1 MEAGST
7 YHRGEWGAREHEDDL
22 PFREADFEWAIERG
36 EFSIDY
42 QPIVSVR
49 SGAVVG
55 AEAAISWRHPQW
67 RVLRQ
72 SELYA
77 AAESLGVAARVG
89 EYVITEVCRQLGH
102 WNKHG
107 CGASGVSMRFSGAG
121 LWAESM
127 SDHLAWAIE
136 KFDVPAAQL
145 TLEIP
150 EMPAPEESL
159 PLLDCLKH
167 LRQKGFGIVLSDF
180 GAHHTAISTLMVL
193 PVTGVKF
200 GESFAGRLPSS
211 ATAEAILSS
220 VSRLT
225 HDLGLTLTV
234 AGVDSASQLEFLR
247 RYRDIELQG
256 AALFKPMSAQALHEY
271 MGGHA
276 TSPRHRCDPSAC
288 GRSGMCFVAEA
299 R

>member
-7 YHRGEWGAREHEDDL
+7 YHRGEWKAREHEDGL
-22 PFREADFEWAIERG
+22 PFREADLERAIERD

-55 AEAAISWRHPQW
+55 AEAAVSWHHPHW

-72 SELYA
+72 NELYA
-77 AAESLGVAARVG
+77 AADRLGVSARVG
-89 EYVITEVCRQLGH
+89 EYVVSEVCRQLGH
-102 WNKHG
+102 WSKHG
-107 CGASGVSMRFSGAG
+107 CGAPAVSMRLSGAR

-127 SDHLAWAIE
+127 SEHLVRSIA
-136 KFDVPAAQL
+136 KFDVPATQL

-159 PLLDCLKH
+159 ALLDCLKR

-200 GESFAGRLPSS
+200 GESFAARLPHS
-211 ATAEAILSS
+211 ATTEAILSS

-234 AGVDSASQLEFLR
+234 AGVDNTSQLEVLR

-256 AALFKPMSAQALHEY
+256 AALFKPMSAQAWPECV
-271 MGGHA
+271 GGHA
-276 TSPRHRCDPSAC
+276 TFQRHRCDPSAC
-288 GRSGMCFVAEA
+288 GRSSICFGTAA
-299 R
+299 G

>member
-7 YHRGEWGAREHEDDL
+7 YHRGKWDPREHEDGL
-22 PFREADFEWAIERG
+22 PFREADFESAVERG
-36 EFSIDY
+36 ELSIDY

-55 AEAAISWRHPQW
+55 AEAAISWHHPRW
-67 RVLRQ
+67 RVVRQ

-77 AAESLGVAARVG
+77 AAECLGVAARVG

-127 SDHLAWAIE
+127 SEHLAREIE

-150 EMPAPEESL
+150 EMPAPEESP
-159 PLLDCLKH
+159 PLQDCLKH
-167 LRQKGFGIVLSDF
+167 LRQKGFGIVLSEF
-180 GAHHTAISTLMVL
+180 GAHHTAMSTLMVL

-200 GESFAGRLPSS
+200 GDSFASRLPSS

-234 AGVDSASQLEFLR
+234 AGVNSTSQLEFLR
-247 RYRDIELQG
+247 RYSNIELQG
-256 AALFKPMSAQALHEY
+256 DALFKQMSAQALHEY
-271 MGGHA
+271 MGAHA
-276 TSPRHRCDPSAC
+276 TSPRYRCDPSAC
-288 GRSGMCFVAEA
+288 RRAGMFSVAA
-299 R
+299 TW